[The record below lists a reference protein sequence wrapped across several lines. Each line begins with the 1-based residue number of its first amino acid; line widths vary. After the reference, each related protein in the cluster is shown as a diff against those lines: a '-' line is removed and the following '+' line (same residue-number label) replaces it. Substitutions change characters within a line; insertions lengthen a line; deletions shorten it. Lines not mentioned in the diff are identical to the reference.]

1 MRQTNIIA
9 VCTWTCQE
17 ILEMQLLKNRMA
29 GPWGLKLAPDA
40 EREGPAGTWNP
51 SNTAPTCEL
60 HQLEVIMLMML
71 LNLISLLVTQ

>member
-1 MRQTNIIA
+1 MRLTNIIV
-9 VCTWTCQE
+9 VCTWTGPE

-29 GPWGLKLAPDA
+29 GPWGLKLAPDE

-51 SNTAPTCEL
+51 SDTAPTWEL
-60 HQLEVIMLMML
+60 HQLEVMMLMML